1 MGNTRLYKVVCVGF
15 PVTLGIAAAIVVIG
29 LVPTSRA
36 VGDEKTVA
44 VQSDSSDGLHQ
55 LDVIKQRILGS
66 ALGPVDTVAVGR
78 LMDTLRADG
87 SWPDI
92 DYQDQSRSGWKTPGH
107 LGNVFS
113 LAQAYRSPHS
123 KLHGNGELRGAL
135 EASLDYWLTHDF
147 ENSNWWYN
155 QIGVPRSLAPV
166 LLLMGDELSDPRR
179 KKGLEILR
187 RAKIGMTGQNLVWVT
202 EITALRGILERNPE
216 LVAAAYRRVAQ
227 EISVGTGEG
236 IQPDFSF
243 HQHGPCLY
251 SHGYGAAFV
260 VDCTRIAT
268 QVTGTRMAFPPEKIT
283 LLSSLLLDGSQWMAR
298 GSTTDFG
305 AEGREI
311 TRNGQMAGHLATA
324 ALNML
329 KLPTGR
335 EEELRAMAARAADR
349 PAPPLEGNRH
359 FWRSDMMTH
368 HRAAYYT
375 SARMFSSRLAN
386 TDNPCNSEGLLSH
399 HLADGC
405 NIVLRTGREYDD
417 IFPVWDWQKIPGTT
431 VEQKRQ
437 LTGSPRS
444 QGTRSFVGGVSDGT
458 HGLAAFD
465 FAREALSARKS
476 WFFFDSEY
484 VCLGAGITCG
494 SNNPV
499 LTTVNQCNL
508 AGDVAVGGSSSL
520 EKLDRGVHS
529 LENPAWIWHDQ
540 VGYVFLQ
547 PTRIG
552 LVNEL
557 QRGSRWE
564 MNHRYSKDEVTREV
578 FTAWID
584 HGTGPRSDSYAYLV
598 VPGVD
603 QTSTAARAAESP
615 LEIVA
620 NQPSLQAVWHKGLK
634 IAGAAFYEPAEVTF
648 HPDLAVG
655 VDTPCL
661 VLLRETP
668 DELVISMSNPENKPA
683 TVRVEVN
690 GEWGGEG
697 VEVVNDPPR
706 ARVTF
711 DLPGKAMAGS
721 SLTRTLA
728 RR

>member
-1 MGNTRLYKVVCVGF
+1 MGSIRPHLVGCANL
-15 PVTLGIAAAIVVIG
+15 PVTAGIAAAMVVIG
-29 LVPTSRA
+29 FVPSSRA
-36 VGDEKTVA
+36 AGDEGPAA
-44 VQSDSSDGLHQ
+44 VQSDSSDSLQ
-55 LDVIKQRILGS
+55 ELDVLKGRILGS

-78 LMDTLRADG
+78 LMDALGPDG

-92 DYQDQSRSGWKTPGH
+92 DYQDQSRSAWKTPGH
-107 LGNVFS
+107 LSNVFS
-113 LAQAYRSPHS
+113 LARAYRSPRS
-123 KLHGNGELRGAL
+123 KLRRSSKLRSAL
-135 EASLDYWLTHDF
+135 EASLDYWLAHDF
-147 ENSNWWYN
+147 KNPNWWWN
-155 QIGVPRSLAPV
+155 QIGVPRSLAPI
-166 LLLMGDELSDPRR
+166 LLLMGDELSDAQR
-179 KKGLEILR
+179 KKGLEILG

-202 EITALRGILERNPE
+202 EISALRGILEQDPE
-216 LVAAAYRRVAQ
+216 LVATAYRRVAQ
-227 EISVGTGEG
+227 EISAGTGEG

-251 SHGYGAAFV
+251 SHGYGASFV

-268 QVTGTRMAFPPEKIT
+268 QVAGTTMAFPPEKIT

-311 TRNGQMAGHLATA
+311 TRKGQTAGHLATA
-324 ALNML
+324 AGNML

-335 EEELRAMAARAADR
+335 EEELRAMAARASDG
-349 PAPPLEGNRH
+349 PAPPLVGNRH

-368 HRAAYYT
+368 HREGYYT

-386 TDNPCNSEGLLSH
+386 TDGPANSEGLLSH

-405 NIVLRTGREYDD
+405 NIVLRTGREYHD

-444 QGTRSFVGGVSDGT
+444 QGTRSFVGGVSDGSY
-458 HGLAAFD
+458 GLAVFD
-465 FAREALSARKS
+465 LAREALSARKS
-476 WFFFDSEY
+476 WFFFDREY

-494 SNNPV
+494 SANPV

-508 AGDVAVGGSSSL
+508 KGDVATAGPSPVR
-520 EKLDRGVHS
+520 ELDKGVHS
-529 LENPAWIWHDQ
+529 LEDPAWIWHDRI
-540 VGYVFLQ
+540 GYVFLQ

-552 LVNEL
+552 LRNEL

-564 MNHRYSKDEVTREV
+564 INHRYPKDEIAREV

-584 HGTGPRSDSYAYLV
+584 HGAGPRNDSYAYLV
-598 VPGVD
+598 VPDVD
-603 QTSTAARAAESP
+603 RVSTETRAAESP
-615 LEIVA
+615 LEILA
-620 NQPSLQAVWHKGLK
+620 NQPSLQAVWHEGLK
-634 IAGAAFYEPAEVTF
+634 IAGAAFYQPAKVAI
-648 HPDLAVG
+648 HPGLTLS

-661 VLLRETP
+661 VLLREMSGQ
-668 DELVISMSNPENKPA
+668 LVISMSNPQNKPA
-683 TVRVEVN
+683 AVRMEVA

-697 VEVVNDPPR
+697 TEMLSDPPR
-706 ARVTF
+706 ARATF
-711 DLPGKAMAGS
+711 QLPGEGMAGS
-721 SLTRTLA
+721 SVTRTLT